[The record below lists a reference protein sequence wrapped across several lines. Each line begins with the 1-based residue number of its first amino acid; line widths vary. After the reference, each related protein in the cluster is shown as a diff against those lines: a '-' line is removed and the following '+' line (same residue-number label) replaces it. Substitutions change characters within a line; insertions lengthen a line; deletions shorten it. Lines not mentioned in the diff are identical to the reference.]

1 LPSTSHE
8 LELLQYNVD
17 FIPSI
22 LLSSHYQF
30 QFQIT
35 LIMHSLS
42 TTLRALVCASAVVA
56 APASQYPVPGL
67 SNYYSDYR
75 GKDVP
80 YPGNLTDP
88 ILPTTNG
95 TAGPDDVLFQNLLS
109 AEWAIFEFYQQGVE
123 MFNQSSFT
131 ALGLPNTTYDR
142 VQEIRDNEAGHLA
155 IFQSQISSNSIKPGP
170 CKYAFGVISAVAFI
184 VTLTLLEI
192 ASMAFL
198 TGLVQQANTTATRAA
213 LTAIGETESRHNTWA
228 LMDIWDTNPF
238 AGPSDTVFPYANE
251 ILESTNQFI
260 IPGSC
265 PPDNP
270 EYPYPSQK
278 LPQFT
283 YNAKTN
289 SSLMS
294 GTEIEYVFTST
305 PPAWNDTQCYYAVFF
320 HELLNISMPF
330 NTKTNTTTIP
340 EFDLNKGLIV
350 GVIADTPGAPTLDTV
365 VAGPV
370 LLVEQPA
377 GAIKLG

>member
-1 LPSTSHE
+1 MPSLH
-8 LELLQYNVD
+8 N
-17 FIPSI
+17 I
-22 LLSSHYQF
+22 LA
-30 QFQIT
+30 T
-35 LIMHSLS
+35 LA
-42 TTLRALVCASAVVA
+42 TASVVA
-56 APASQYPVPGL
+56 AAPATQHPVPGL

-75 GKDVP
+75 GKGVP

-95 TAGPDDVLFQNLLS
+95 TAGPDDLMYQNLLS
-109 AEWAIFEFYQQGVE
+109 AEWAIFSFYQQGVE
-123 MFNQSSFT
+123 LFNASSFT

-142 VQEIRDNEAGHLA
+142 IQEIRDNEAGHLA
-155 IFQSQISSNSIKPGP
+155 IFQSQISSNSLKPGP
-170 CKYAFGVISAVAFI
+170 CKYAFGVTSAQSFV

-198 TGLVQQANTTATRAA
+198 TGLVQQANTDVTRGA
-213 LTAIGETESRHNTWA
+213 LVAIAETESRHNTWA
-228 LMDIWDTNPF
+228 LMDIWKSNPF
-238 AGPSDTVFPYANE
+238 GGPSDTSFPYANE
-251 ILESTNQFI
+251 ILDTTNQFI

-265 PPDNP
+265 PQANP
-270 EYPYPSQK
+270 EYPYPNQK

-283 YNAKTN
+283 YNPKTN
-289 SSLMS
+289 SSLTS
-294 GTEIEYVFTST
+294 GTEIEYVFTT
-305 PPAWNDTQCYYAVFF
+305 PPPAWKDGCTYYAVFF

-340 EFDLNKGLIV
+340 DFDLNKGLIV

-370 LLVEQPA
+370 LLVEQPT